1 MKNIIKLLQIS
12 FFTLI
17 LSLICFSSIRAQENT
32 GTYISDALGETNAY
46 FLEFT
51 TIDES
56 KPEGTNLTFSF
67 SGDESNYET
76 WSLPAMTEN
85 SKIDLT
91 KVYEIKNSSFI
102 KVKIIF
108 TPNNENSPSLR
119 AFSVSYDI
127 LGSEQERIEIINQEN
142 TVEQNASANIP
153 SLTHN
158 KEDEITT
165 TTIPTGSN
173 INTLAS
179 TGGNIWYYIAA
190 ALIVSILAVAII
202 FRKK

>member
-12 FFTLI
+12 FFTFI
-17 LSLICFSSIRAQENT
+17 LSLICFSTIQAQENT
-32 GTYISDALGETNAY
+32 GMYISETLGETNAY

-67 SGDESNYET
+67 SGDESNYQT
-76 WSLPAMTEN
+76 WSIPIITEN
-85 SKIDLT
+85 NKIDLT
-91 KVYEIKNSSFI
+91 KIHEIENSSYI

-108 TPNNENSPSLR
+108 TPNNDNSPSLR
-119 AFSVSYDI
+119 GFSVSYDI
-127 LGSEQERIEIINQEN
+127 LGSLQERIEIINQKKII
-142 TVEQNASANIP
+142 EQNTNANIP

-165 TTIPTGSN
+165 NSISASSN
-173 INTLAS
+173 VDTLAS
-179 TGGNIWYYIAA
+179 TGDNIWYYIAA